1 MRHVNEKW
9 VVILGILGTFSQNR
23 AGRRLL
29 STMIE
34 IFRDRNTGHFLGILG
49 NGDRNTGHQKVP
61 GGLTDELCPNV
72 PNNDRCS
79 YLSIAQMPKK
89 WPVFLSIKISIIVDN
104 NRRPTRFCEKVPKMP
119 KMTTHFSF
127 TCLILFSKTLFI
139 IL

>member
-1 MRHVNEKW
+1 

-29 STMIE
+29 STVIE

-79 YLSIAQMPKK
+79 YLNCPNAQKVTGVPNSIAQMCPTMTGVPISIAQMPKK
-89 WPVFLSIKISIIVDN
+89 
-104 NRRPTRFCEKVPKMP
+104 
-119 KMTTHFSF
+119 
-127 TCLILFSKTLFI
+127 
-139 IL
+139 